1 MADDVS
7 GAGAV
12 LDFYGEF
19 LDIGIAGR
27 GLFGDVVCRTF
38 ILEDV
43 REVDRGDCGVDDFDA
58 GGCFYRLSGRSY
70 KTLHKAMATYLQTN
84 AYCILHKQFCTL
96 V

>member
-58 GGCFYRLSGRSY
+58 GLVDRGVFFDGESGVSCAGREY
-70 KTLHKAMATYLQTN
+70 QLL
-84 AYCILHKQFCTL
+84 FD
-96 V
+96 

>member
-19 LDIGIAGR
+19 LDIGIAGW

-58 GGCFYRLSGRSY
+58 GGCFYRSG
-70 KTLHKAMATYLQTN
+70 KAFEVSGTFVDGEKPYRAFREPERDGQ
-84 AYCILHKQFCTL
+84 
-96 V
+96 

>member
-58 GGCFYRLSGRSY
+58 GGCFYRSG
-70 KTLHKAMATYLQTN
+70 KAFEVGGTFVDGEKPYRAFREPERDGQ
-84 AYCILHKQFCTL
+84 
-96 V
+96 